1 MSESKN
7 DTHAEII
14 RWISEN
20 RYGDPVE
27 INPDTSIIA
36 RNLLD
41 SMDLLRLIGFLED
54 TYDII
59 IDPELL
65 VPENFETVRHIAG
78 LIERLKQQLNPA
90 Q

>member
-1 MSESKN
+1 
-7 DTHAEII
+7 
-14 RWISEN
+14 
-20 RYGDPVE
+20 
-27 INPDTSIIA
+27 
-36 RNLLD
+36 
-41 SMDLLRLIGFLED
+41 MDLLRLIGFLED